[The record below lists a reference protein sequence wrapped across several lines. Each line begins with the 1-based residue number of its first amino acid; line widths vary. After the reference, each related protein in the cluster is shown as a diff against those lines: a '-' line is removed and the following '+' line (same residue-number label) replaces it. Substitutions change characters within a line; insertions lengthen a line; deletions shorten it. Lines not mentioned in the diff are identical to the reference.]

1 LIEDGV
7 ERASDDDPSDSVVFS
22 SGALVRVA
30 RAIVERGGSEPEEA
44 RLVAENLV
52 LANASGHDSHG
63 VGMLPRYVDSLLE
76 GGLTPNRHVTVE
88 LDTGALLRLD
98 AGSGYGQVAG
108 REAMALGSERAKRH
122 GVCVVALANAHHL
135 GRIGHWAEQCLE
147 AGLVSLHFVNV
158 VSRPIVAPF
167 GGLDARTG
175 TNPVCIGI
183 PRGAEPIVLDF
194 ATSRIAQGK
203 ARVAFNRGES
213 LPPGN
218 VIDDRGAPSQDPR
231 FSVVPPFGALVPFG
245 EHKGF
250 GLAVAAELLGGAL
263 TGGLTC
269 REPHAG
275 RRRIINGMLSILIDP
290 EQLGTKA
297 SFAAEVEGYLQWLRQ
312 SPVPEGGSITLP
324 GEPER
329 RARQRGV
336 DRGISLDATTWNE
349 ILGAGERV
357 GLARADGEV
366 LAGQRH

>member
-1 LIEDGV
+1 MD
-7 ERASDDDPSDSVVFS
+7 RARRGDVADDVVFS
-22 SGALVRVA
+22 SAALERVA
-30 RAIVERGGSEPEEA
+30 TAIVQRGGSEPAEA

-52 LANASGHDSHG
+52 LANASGHASHG

-76 GGLTPNRHVTVE
+76 GGLVPNRHVQVE
-88 LDTGALLRLD
+88 LDTGALVRLD

-108 REAMALGSERAKRH
+108 REGMALGVERAKRH

-183 PRGAEPIVLDF
+183 PRGGDPIVLDL

-203 ARVAFNRGES
+203 ARVAFNRGQS
-213 LPPGN
+213 VPPGN
-218 VIDDRGAPSQDPR
+218 VIDDRGAPTLDPR
-231 FSVVPPFGALVPFG
+231 YSVLPPFGALLPFG

-269 REPHAG
+269 REPHTG
-275 RRRIINGMLSILIDP
+275 RRRILNGMLSILIDP
-290 EQLGTKA
+290 EQLGTAA
-297 SFAAEVEGYLQWLRQ
+297 SFAAEAEAYVEWLRK

-329 RARQRGV
+329 RARKHCETH
-336 DRGISLDATTWNE
+336 GIGLDATTWGE
-349 ILGAGERV
+349 ILEAGERV
-357 GLARADGEV
+357 GLARAASEA
-366 LAGQRH
+366 LARSTV

>member
-1 LIEDGV
+1 M
-7 ERASDDDPSDSVVFS
+7 ERASGGSVTNGVVFS
-22 SGALVRVA
+22 SAALVRVA
-30 RAIVERGGSEPEEA
+30 CAIVERGGSEPGEA
-44 RLVAENLV
+44 QLVAENLV
-52 LANASGHDSHG
+52 LANASGHASHG

-76 GGLTPNRHVTVE
+76 GGLVPNRHVRVE

-108 REAMALGSERAKRH
+108 REAMALGVERAKRH

-183 PRGAEPIVLDF
+183 PRRGEPIVLDF

-218 VIDDRGAPSQDPR
+218 VIDDRGAPTRDPR
-231 FSVVPPFGALVPFG
+231 YSVLPPFGALVPFG

-275 RRRIINGMLSILIDP
+275 RRRILNGMLSILIDP
-290 EQLGTKA
+290 EQLGTGA
-297 SFAAEVEGYLQWLRQ
+297 SFAAEAEGYLEWLRK

-329 RARQRGV
+329 RSRLRG
-336 DRGISLDATTWNE
+336 DTHGINLDATTWSE
-349 ILGAGERV
+349 ILEAGERV
-357 GLARADGEV
+357 GLTRADSEA
-366 LAGQRH
+366 LAEPTL